1 MTLASSL
8 SRFVASRIRGRGR
21 EYFARGMVSLLS
33 CGPAAVEAL
42 VLGSEEYD
50 VTLIREGGGLAAF
63 APVRT
68 STAGEPC
75 KHIWAVIL
83 AAE

>member
-8 SRFVASRIRGRGR
+8 SRFVESRIRERGR

-33 CGPAAVEAL
+33 CGPAAVEAM

-50 VTLIREGGGLAAF
+50 VTLTREGGGLGWVPAYAGMTSPARAVAA
-63 APVRT
+63 
-68 STAGEPC
+68 SS
-75 KHIWAVIL
+75 
-83 AAE
+83 